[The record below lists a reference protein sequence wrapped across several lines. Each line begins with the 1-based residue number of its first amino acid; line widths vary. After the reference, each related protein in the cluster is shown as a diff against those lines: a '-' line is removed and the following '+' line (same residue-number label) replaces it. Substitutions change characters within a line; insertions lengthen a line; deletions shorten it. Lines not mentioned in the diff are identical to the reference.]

1 MNESTPQNVE
11 KASSLTARTMWLMSA
26 KTVAFACAFALPVLL
41 TRRLSQTEYGY
52 FKQVFLV
59 VNSAVVILPLG
70 FGMSAYYF
78 LPREHEDKRRGQ
90 VVFNILLFSLMV
102 GAAACLMLVLRPTL
116 LSQIFQDPALVSYAP
131 LIGVVILLWLFS
143 SFIEIVTV
151 ANSEMKLATLFIV
164 SAQLTKTLL
173 MLAAALVFDSVRALI
188 YAALIQGLIQTSV
201 LVWYLRSRFRN
212 FWKSFDWGMLRTQ
225 AAYAMPFGA
234 AGLLYTLLMD
244 LHNYFVSNR
253 FNAATFAIY
262 SIGVSQLPLVG
273 LLRESVSTVMI
284 PRVSQLQK
292 SNETREIVQLLAR
305 AMRKLAAVY
314 LPLYALLIVVGREFI
329 TVLFTSA
336 YLDSWPVFAI
346 NLTMLPLSL
355 LEFDAVIRAYAEH
368 RYFMLKLR
376 AVLFVVLLFALWFGV
391 LRFGLVGA
399 IAVVV
404 SINLIERA
412 VTALKFG
419 RVIGFAPRDFALLK
433 DVWKIAAASAVAG
446 LTTALVR
453 SLVVLHLKPFWSL
466 AVCGSAFA
474 LVYLALILL
483 LRVPDADERDL
494 VRRKVET
501 LQSRVPVRRLRRQT
515 PPQATDAAT
524 ASAGGSN

>member
-1 MNESTPQNVE
+1 M
-11 KASSLTARTMWLMSA
+11 TARTVWLMSA
-26 KTVAFACAFALPVLL
+26 KTLAFAFAFVLPVLL

-59 VNSAVVILPLG
+59 VNSAIVILPLG

-78 LPREHEDKRRGQ
+78 LPREQDTQRRGQ
-90 VVFNILLFSLMV
+90 IVFNILLFSLLV
-102 GAAACLMLVLRPTL
+102 GGAACLALTLRPTL
-116 LSQIFQDPALVSYAP
+116 LSKIFQDQALVAYAP
-131 LIGVVILLWLFS
+131 LIGVVVLLWLFS
-143 SFIEIVTV
+143 SFIEIVAV

-164 SAQLTKTLL
+164 SAQLTKTAL
-173 MLAAALVFDSVRALI
+173 MLAAALVFDSVAALI
-188 YAALIQGLIQTSV
+188 YAAIIQGVIQTAV
-201 LVWYLRSRFRN
+201 LFWYLRSRFRD
-212 FWKSFDWGMLRTQ
+212 FWRSFDWEMLRTQ

-253 FNAATFAIY
+253 FSAATFAVY

-292 SNETREIVQLLAR
+292 RNEAHEIVALLAR

-336 YLDSWPVFAI
+336 YLDSWPVFAV

-355 LEFDAVIRAYAEH
+355 IEFDAVIRAYAEH

-399 IAVVV
+399 IGVVV
-404 SINLIERA
+404 CVNLIERVA
-412 VTALKFG
+412 TAIKFG
-419 RVIGFAPRDFALLK
+419 RVIGFAPRDFRLLK
-433 DVWKIAAASAVAG
+433 DVWKIAAASAIAG
-446 LTTALVR
+446 IVTAFVRALVLPHVKPFMA
-453 SLVVLHLKPFWSL
+453 LVVCGAVFSL
-466 AVCGSAFA
+466 IYIAM
-474 LVYLALILL
+474 ILL
-483 LRVPDADERDL
+483 LRVPDGDERDL
-494 VRRKVET
+494 VRRKIGSV
-501 LQSRVPVRRLRRQT
+501 QRRATTLRRGH
-515 PPQATDAAT
+515 AADAL
-524 ASAGGSN
+524 SVGEPN